1 MADNPST
8 RRTTKVAIVDTVAM
22 RHENGAGCS
31 WRGQS
36 FASDA
41 KGIVRVPVLA
51 AAELRAHG
59 FIFVAA

>member
-8 RRTTKVAIVDTVAM
+8 RRTTKVAIIDTVAM
-22 RHENGAGCS
+22 RHEDGAGCS

-51 AAELRAHG
+51 AAELLAHG
-59 FIFVAA
+59 FSFLGA